1 MGQIRNW
8 KLEIGNLEKEIL
20 STLQYFL
27 FFNYPPTFEE
37 IYTFLRIRA
46 SKRQIT
52 GILEKMK
59 KRGIVTTNNKIQSTR
74 NKQYLNKNDLKIKNL
89 DFNINFNPFGK
100 LRIDTEQSRSIK
112 FQISNSDRAY
122 RYTLGEY
129 IKNNNQQSTI
139 NNYLKRQQISI
150 NKLSSWKFNLYVK
163 LLSLVPSVKLVGLS
177 GSVAMLNADDD
188 HDIDLFIIT
197 AKNRLWIG
205 RFVALLLAQLLRI
218 RRARHSGKRS
228 ASWRRARPESS
239 LDSGVPFDS
248 AQGPQNDAQKHKNK
262 VCLNLFFD
270 ESDLKIPKFK
280 QTEYVAH
287 EILQMKPLVDKD
299 GTYLMFI
306 DTNKWVF
313 DIFPNAKN
321 DYRGLL
327 TDYRRYYNPRKSVS
341 HPWRSIFNKIEQVL
355 KKLQLSFIRKHQTS
369 EIVTD
374 FQLWFHPDDFE
385 KKMKFK
391 R

>member
-163 LLSLVPSVKLVGLS
+163 LLSLVPPVKLVGLS
-177 GSVAMLNADDD
+177 GSVAMLNADEDN
-188 HDIDLFIIT
+188 DIDLFIIT
-197 AKNRLWIG
+197 AKNRLWTG
-205 RFVALLLAQLLRI
+205 RFIILILAQLLGL
-218 RRARHSGKRS
+218 RRRREDNTGKDEHV
-228 ASWRRARPESS
+228 AGGNP
-239 LDSGVPFDS
+239 LTDSGV
-248 AQGPQNDAQKHKNK
+248 QYKNK

-270 ESDLKIPKFK
+270 EKNLKIPKFK

-287 EILQMKPLVDKD
+287 EVLQMKPLIQKD
-299 GTYLMFI
+299 DIYLRFI
-306 DTNKWVF
+306 DPNKWVF
-313 DIFPNAKN
+313 DIFPNSKIKFQSSN
-321 DYRGLL
+321 IES
-327 TDYRRYYNPRKSVS
+327 NRKRKVQINSVILILNLICNLDFVI
-341 HPWRSIFNKIEQVL
+341 WIFNMVESIL
-355 KKLQLSFIRKHQTS
+355 KNLQLKLITQHQTS

-385 KKMKFK
+385 KKLKK
-391 R
+391 

>member
-163 LLSLVPSVKLVGLS
+163 LLSLVPPVKLVGLS
-177 GSVAMLNADDD
+177 GSVAMLNADED

-197 AKNRLWIG
+197 AKNRLWTG
-205 RFVALLLAQLLRI
+205 RFIILILAQLLGL
-218 RRARHSGKRS
+218 RRRREDNTGKDEHV
-228 ASWRRARPESS
+228 AGGNP
-239 LDSGVPFDS
+239 LTDSGV
-248 AQGPQNDAQKHKNK
+248 QYKNK

-270 ESDLKIPKFK
+270 EKNLK
-280 QTEYVAH
+280 
-287 EILQMKPLVDKD
+287 
-299 GTYLMFI
+299 
-306 DTNKWVF
+306 
-313 DIFPNAKN
+313 
-321 DYRGLL
+321 
-327 TDYRRYYNPRKSVS
+327 
-341 HPWRSIFNKIEQVL
+341 
-355 KKLQLSFIRKHQTS
+355 
-369 EIVTD
+369 
-374 FQLWFHPDDFE
+374 
-385 KKMKFK
+385 
-391 R
+391 